1 MTRAAERR
9 SQMAAYAE
17 RTVAWLLVLLMHLAF
32 GEWLLGAASAP
43 FHPREHERT
52 PVSFIAASQK
62 TNADTHPL
70 AGVVA
75 IPVRDRSSGRAQ
87 TTAKLVVRA
96 HAIRKPAAETAAAH
110 ANALDDAAERERITD
125 AQPYNS
131 ARRRIFAEST
141 QAARFN
147 TAPERFKMKPKM
159 TAELVVREF
168 GRLAGLWPP
177 GYTDDP
183 CPGIN
188 RTIEE
193 GNSVGVTTDAQRR
206 LLSDAMMVHQR
217 FCQ

>member
-1 MTRAAERR
+1 
-9 SQMAAYAE
+9 
-17 RTVAWLLVLLMHLAF
+17 
-32 GEWLLGAASAP
+32 
-43 FHPREHERT
+43 
-52 PVSFIAASQK
+52 
-62 TNADTHPL
+62 
-70 AGVVA
+70 
-75 IPVRDRSSGRAQ
+75 
-87 TTAKLVVRA
+87 
-96 HAIRKPAAETAAAH
+96 
-110 ANALDDAAERERITD
+110 LDDAAERERITD